1 MDVLTNIYGPITL
14 RSLTNSVRKYS
25 LSDGLFIKVPSQNR
39 GIVSWIRAWTWL
51 TFQCPLEGVCYFLE
65 IIFTYARTQVII
77 ALLHKLPIE
86 LRIGSDKQRYLV
98 YFFYNVQPI
107 SRTAITLSIFVVF
120 AWVQYNLICFFLS
133 LTVFYWDQ

>member
-1 MDVLTNIYGPITL
+1 MYGPITL

-39 GIVSWIRAWTWL
+39 EIVSWIRAWTWL

-65 IIFTYARTQVII
+65 IIFHLRENASHYCSSPHI
-77 ALLHKLPIE
+77 AHRVTH
-86 LRIGSDKQRYLV
+86 RIWQTTLSG
-98 YFFYNVQPI
+98 NVQPI